1 MLAKLLERLT
11 LVGAVAL
18 QGAVLTRFFPNAMSY
33 VTPSPVLTQPDHDTL
48 AKALRAKLKALGI
61 SGAVLQQRADQAS
74 LTLPEAS
81 VKNDLDLKKKVL
93 TVWMPLK
100 ETPGEMT
107 FPTQGVLLTPD
118 GQLEGTTLYR
128 GHFPPKE
135 QLEGFATAVFEP
147 NFFYVEKWQNEFKW
161 HPYWDLIAED
171 RWSASHVH
179 LTRPEWQLKVDEANG
194 KYMFSFLGHVP
205 VIEQKA
211 SLLGLTFMG
220 KEVQGTVSS
229 LTEKA
234 RFQGL
239 APILHNAWLLA
250 DTGKIE
256 FEIPQADLVFPVY
269 PRKIILTQ
277 VEGQVEFKGG
287 EAEINLTFACI
298 GNVPTKGFI
307 PEKGKLVIKAKKFDR
322 ELLVEQ
328 LLSKDFSWG
337 LLKGADLD
345 VKGSLESAQAVIDV
359 HFIGQIEKEKPVGD
373 IEFLIRNFDAISPPA
388 KPIDEEQCTLMQTY
402 LQNVAV
408 QTTPQEK
415 EFLQN
420 SACQATEDAG
430 LLKDL
435 RPFLQEDKRI
445 FDEKNRSVD
454 IIKVKLTLEG
464 LKNAE

>member
-1 MLAKLLERLT
+1 M
-11 LVGAVAL
+11 
-18 QGAVLTRFFPNAMSY
+18 
-33 VTPSPVLTQPDHDTL
+33 
-48 AKALRAKLKALGI
+48 
-61 SGAVLQQRADQAS
+61 
-74 LTLPEAS
+74 
-81 VKNDLDLKKKVL
+81 
-93 TVWMPLK
+93 
-100 ETPGEMT
+100 
-107 FPTQGVLLTPD
+107 
-118 GQLEGTTLYR
+118 
-128 GHFPPKE
+128 
-135 QLEGFATAVFEP
+135 
-147 NFFYVEKWQNEFKW
+147 
-161 HPYWDLIAED
+161 
-171 RWSASHVH
+171 
-179 LTRPEWQLKVDEANG
+179 DEANG

-211 SLLGLTFMG
+211 SLLGLTFTG
-220 KEVQGTVSS
+220 KEVQGTVAS

-277 VEGQVEFKGG
+277 VEGQVEFKGE

-322 ELLVEQ
+322 EILVEQ

-345 VKGSLESAQAVIDV
+345 VKGSLESVQAVIDV
-359 HFIGQIEKEKPVGD
+359 HFTGQIEKEKPVGD

-464 LKNAE
+464 